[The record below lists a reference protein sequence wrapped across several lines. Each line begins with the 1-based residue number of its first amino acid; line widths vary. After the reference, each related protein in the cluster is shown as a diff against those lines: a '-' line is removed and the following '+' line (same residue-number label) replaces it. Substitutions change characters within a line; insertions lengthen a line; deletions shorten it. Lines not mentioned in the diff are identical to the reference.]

1 MTFIQLLD
9 ALKNPESL
17 TRYRVIAF
25 QGSEYPLLFFSLLGS
40 RLKAANVPFEAIDCA
55 EHDSS
60 FLEAKFQT
68 SFLGQQLFF
77 WLKNS
82 ESLSDRMRKWLFK
95 FVADYQGPHTIM
107 FFAPADALLT
117 LNKESVL
124 VIIPHALD
132 GKTLTSLALCFNNG
146 TSNAAQA
153 VTTLCKGRESISVDK
168 ACLLMHYAQLL
179 GAHTQQFTAQW
190 LDKIIT
196 TDHSLFTVS
205 AHFLGKKPKAF
216 FEMLMKIDGHYS
228 GIFWVSYWSDILW
241 RAYHYV
247 SLTQAKQFNEAK
259 KISNRLPFTFIQRD
273 WKLHKAHD
281 LKNAHNQLYAIDFA
295 LKNGASEGILDL
307 FYAQYFNRTSS

>member
-9 ALKNPESL
+9 MLKNPESL

-25 QGSEYPLLFFSLLGS
+25 QGSEYPLLFFSLVGS
-40 RLKAANVPFEAIDCA
+40 RLKAAHVPFEVIDCA

-82 ESLSDRMRKWLFK
+82 ENLSDRARKWLFK
-95 FVADYQGPHTIM
+95 FVADYQGPHTIAL
-107 FFAPADALLT
+107 FVPADALLT
-117 LNKESVL
+117 LNKESML
-124 VIIPHALD
+124 VVIPQALD
-132 GKTLTSLALCFNNG
+132 SKTITSLALCLHK
-146 TSNAAQA
+146 SAPHAAQA
-153 VTTLCKGRESISVDK
+153 VTALCKGREAISVDR
-168 ACLLMHYAQLL
+168 ACVLMQYAHLL
-179 GAHTQQFTAQW
+179 GTNTQQFTTQW
-190 LDKIIT
+190 LDKLIT

-228 GIFWVSYWSDILW
+228 EIFWVSYWSDIIW

-259 KISNRLPFTFIQRD
+259 KMSNRLPFTFIQRD
-273 WKLHKAHD
+273 WKLHNAHD
-281 LKNAHNQLYAIDFA
+281 LKDAHNQLYAIDFA

-307 FYAQYFNRTSS
+307 FYARYFSHTSS